1 MKFSPFLF
9 YNIILQLNKLLVNK
23 KLLKI
28 IKSFFIFPL
37 IILIIP
43 NKKGVLK

>member
-1 MKFSPFLF
+1 MKSLIFIF
-9 YNIILQLNKLLVNK
+9 NIILQLNKLLVNK